1 MERRCDR
8 IQRADDGRK
17 GQMKG
22 HGAKFGR
29 KKEEAI
35 AALLSHPTLE
45 QAARAIGINPNTLL
59 RWQKEPEFE
68 KAYRE
73 ARRAAFSQA
82 VARLQQGS
90 AAAATTLLKVML
102 DSATPH
108 STRVRAAESVLTHAA
123 KAIEIEDIEA
133 RVAALEAAAPKAGGK

>member
-1 MERRCDR
+1 MERRFDR
-8 IQRADDGRK
+8 IQPADDGRK
-17 GQMKG
+17 GQMS

-35 AALLSHPTLE
+35 VALLSHPTLE
-45 QAARAIGINPNTLL
+45 QAARAIGINPNTLP

-102 DSATPH
+102 DAATPH

-133 RVAALEAAAPKAGGK
+133 RVAALEQASGSPRR